1 VETPNHGLNRA
12 VAPRRGNVWLAR
24 SSAAEEDTMR
34 GGILIIG
41 SLFWDNS
48 QCKVFGSGFGYLDYF
63 GEMVECQVS
72 KCSLPVPST
81 DGRRRRG

>member
-1 VETPNHGLNRA
+1 
-12 VAPRRGNVWLAR
+12 
-24 SSAAEEDTMR
+24 MR

-81 DGRRRRG
+81 DGRRRRR